1 MCFPLYKG
9 IFDTFNYRLASL
21 FMIFKRALR
30 QELNFTTGV
39 VFMVLVTL
47 VLTNLMIRNLANAAG
62 GTINPKD
69 VVVLMGLGIINYL
82 AILLA
87 VSIFIATLIVLNRWY
102 KDSELVVWQ
111 TAGISLFQVLKA
123 IFAFTLPLTVV
134 IAILSIVVSP
144 LANEQANIIKQ
155 RFQQR
160 EDTSLLAPGQF
171 KESTSNDRVFFIEE
185 IDFEKNNLKNIFV
198 SIFGKE
204 KQIIIS
210 AKEGFIEN
218 DVNGDRY
225 LTLRPGRRYEGIAG
239 ELEFRIT
246 EFDSYVAKLNPKKT
260 IETTP
265 TNRTLQIWELIQNWT
280 PLNQSELLWRIG
292 IPIMALCFVTIALP
306 LAYTNPRSS
315 RYYSLIFAVL
325 VYFAY
330 SNLLTL
336 LQNWVKNERISFAMA
351 WWPLH
356 LFIFAIGMSLIY
368 FNQNISINLRSQI
381 NQLFTKFSKKQ

>member
-1 MCFPLYKG
+1 
-9 IFDTFNYRLASL
+9 
-21 FMIFKRALR
+21 MIFKRALR

-87 VSIFIATLIVLNRWY
+87 VSIFIATLIVLTRWY

-111 TAGISLFQVLKA
+111 TAGVSLFQLLRTVLL
-123 IFAFTLPLTVV
+123 FTLPLAVV
-134 IAILSIVVSP
+134 IAILSIIVSP

-171 KESTSNDRVFFIEE
+171 KESTANDRVFFIEE
-185 IDFEKNNLKNIFV
+185 IDSEKSTLKNIFV

-204 KQIIIS
+204 RQIIVS
-210 AKEGFIEN
+210 AKEGYIEN
-218 DVNGDRY
+218 HSNGDRY
-225 LTLRPGRRYEGIAG
+225 LTLKPGRRYEGIAG
-239 ELEFRIT
+239 ESNFRIT
-246 EFDSYVAKLNPKKT
+246 EFDSYTAKLNPKES
-260 IETTP
+260 IQITP

-306 LAYTNPRSS
+306 LSYTNPRSG

-356 LFIFAIGMSLIY
+356 LFIFTIGVILIY
-368 FNQNISINLRSQI
+368 LNQNTSTNLKNKI
-381 NQLFTKFSKKQ
+381 HTFFNKP

>member
-1 MCFPLYKG
+1 
-9 IFDTFNYRLASL
+9 
-21 FMIFKRALR
+21 
-30 QELNFTTGV
+30 
-39 VFMVLVTL
+39 MVLVTL

-280 PLNQSELLWRIG
+280 PLNQSELLWRKAESSAPPGNVQRSEQYQLHRFDAEYLQQRRSDSVTDSNVEHVAAHRERGSYVAAWIEAG
-292 IPIMALCFVTIALP
+292 VLAPVPDSIQDKAGSLPGASLKFFRKAVEPPAGSRFYCDRPTVPFRQVSFQGALWLFRVP
-306 LAYTNPRSS
+306 QQRGGQ
-315 RYYSLIFAVL
+315 SLTSQQSTAH
-325 VYFAY
+325 
-330 SNLLTL
+330 
-336 LQNWVKNERISFAMA
+336 RI
-351 WWPLH
+351 
-356 LFIFAIGMSLIY
+356 
-368 FNQNISINLRSQI
+368 
-381 NQLFTKFSKKQ
+381 

>member
-1 MCFPLYKG
+1 
-9 IFDTFNYRLASL
+9 
-21 FMIFKRALR
+21 MIFKRALR

-185 IDFEKNNLKNIFV
+185 IDFEK
-198 SIFGKE
+198 
-204 KQIIIS
+204 IIS
-210 AKEGFIEN
+210 KTSLSVFSAKKNRSLF
-218 DVNGDRY
+218 
-225 LTLRPGRRYEGIAG
+225 LR
-239 ELEFRIT
+239 
-246 EFDSYVAKLNPKKT
+246 KKG
-260 IETTP
+260 
-265 TNRTLQIWELIQNWT
+265 L
-280 PLNQSELLWRIG
+280 
-292 IPIMALCFVTIALP
+292 
-306 LAYTNPRSS
+306 
-315 RYYSLIFAVL
+315 
-325 VYFAY
+325 
-330 SNLLTL
+330 
-336 LQNWVKNERISFAMA
+336 
-351 WWPLH
+351 
-356 LFIFAIGMSLIY
+356 
-368 FNQNISINLRSQI
+368 
-381 NQLFTKFSKKQ
+381 